1 MKWEEVRE
9 CYPAQYVKL
18 DIVDFY
24 FEEDKK
30 IVTEVA
36 VLDVIEN
43 PQIATKELLQS
54 KGNTL
59 VYHTNSEKIII
70 EMRKL
75 TKFRCI

>member
-1 MKWEEVRE
+1 MKGEEVRE

-54 KGNTL
+54 KGNTF
-59 VYHTNSEKIII
+59 VYHTNAEK
-70 EMRKL
+70 
-75 TKFRCI
+75 

>member
-18 DIVDFY
+18 DREDFY